1 MIISHK
7 YKFVFLHIPK
17 TGGSSIAHEMMKMCG
32 YVPNIN
38 HIPAEEFTLFK
49 DLAKWGNSTDMPQH
63 SNYGDLKRYLEDLN
77 IDVNDYF
84 VFTFV
89 RNPWDWY
96 VSSYE
101 FGKLRYKQDKLDW
114 AKPCADN
121 DFETWIKTAFHK
133 QQDYLF
139 RGINYIGKMEN
150 MENDLNEIGRCIEN
164 RMSGIKIKEAKPI
177 VINSTDHEHYRTYYT
192 EETKNI
198 VQERCVDLITE
209 FKYTY

>member
-1 MIISHK
+1 VIISHK

-133 QQDYLF
+133 QQDYLYDQ
-139 RGINYIGKMEN
+139 INYIGKMEN
-150 MENDLNEIGRCIEN
+150 MEFHLE
-164 RMSGIKIKEAKPI
+164 KIRQILQTRIANVELDKVKPSI
-177 VINSTDHEHYRTYYT
+177 INANPHADYKTYYT
-192 EETKNI
+192 EETKTL
-198 VQERCVDLITE
+198 VAKRCYQIINDFHYE
-209 FKYTY
+209 F

>member
-1 MIISHK
+1 
-7 YKFVFLHIPK
+7 
-17 TGGSSIAHEMMKMCG
+17 MCG

-49 DLAKWGNSTDMPQH
+49 DLAEWGNSTDMPQH

-114 AKPCADN
+114 AKPCADH

-133 QQDYLF
+133 QQDYLYDQ
-139 RGINYIGKMEN
+139 INYIGKMEN
-150 MENDLNEIGRCIEN
+150 MKNSLDEIGKCIEN
-164 RMSGIKIKEAKPI
+164 RMSGIKIQEAKPI
-177 VINSTDHEHYRTYYT
+177 VINDTDHKHYTTYYT
-192 EETKNI
+192 EETKTL
-198 VQERCVDLITE
+198 VAERCSKTINDFNYE
-209 FKYTY
+209 Y

>member
-133 QQDYLF
+133 QQDYLYDQ
-139 RGINYIGKMEN
+139 INYIGKMEN
-150 MENDLNEIGRCIEN
+150 MEFHLE
-164 RMSGIKIKEAKPI
+164 KIRQILQTRIANVELDKVKPSI
-177 VINSTDHEHYRTYYT
+177 INANPHADYKTYYT
-192 EETKNI
+192 EETKTL
-198 VQERCVDLITE
+198 VAKRCYQIINDFHYE
-209 FKYTY
+209 F